1 MSKFNVNHITSKSG
15 KHGPVLAGVTTVS
28 SSGAMRIPSGGTG
41 SAYGPGNLEV
51 VRDDSLVFYVD
62 GKYSYDAKQP
72 GTWYDLS
79 GRNHNVML
87 NGSTPPTYNSSH
99 GGSVVFSESNGNFGV
114 ASINNHELEGGYNGP
129 FTYEVWAYPTNN
141 ADYGWVMGT
150 GPDDYT
156 GIGFHAGSSP
166 STNFMWG
173 RNGGGGNII
182 NYVGGSPALN
192 TWHHVVMRLN
202 NTGQGEV
209 QTGTKERAESQYY
222 NTRYQSL
229 PGSRTAYSVHIA
241 DFFKNGAFNQSKDI
255 GAYVYS
261 DPTSY
266 ITLAVYGYNNGTTFP
281 SGEKFTGRIGAA
293 RIYNR
298 ALSDAEIL
306 QNYNADKTRFG
317 H

>member
-1 MSKFNVNHITSKSG
+1 MSKFNVNNITG
-15 KHGPVLAGVTTVS
+15 KQGQQGPVLAGVTTMS
-28 SSGAMRIPSGGTG
+28 STGSMRIPSGGTG

-51 VRDDSLVFYVD
+51 VQDDSLVFYVD
-62 GKYSYDAKQP
+62 GKYSYDEKQP
-72 GTWYDLS
+72 GVWYDLS
-79 GRNHNVML
+79 GRNHNVAL
-87 NGSTPPTYNSSH
+87 HGSTKPTYNSSN
-99 GGSVVFSESNGNFGV
+99 GGSVVFSESNGNFGA
-114 ASINNHELEGGYNGP
+114 ASINHYELEGGYNGP
-129 FTYEVWAYPTNN
+129 FTYEIWAYPTTND
-141 ADYGWVMGT
+141 DYGWVMGT

-156 GIGFHAGSSP
+156 GLGFHAGSGG

-182 NYVGGSPALN
+182 NYVGGTTPLN
-192 TWHHVVMRLN
+192 TWVHVAMTLN

-209 QTGTKERAESQYY
+209 QTGTKERAESQYF

-229 PGSRTAYSVHIA
+229 PGSRAAGSVHIA
-241 DFFKNGAFNQSKDI
+241 DFFKNGTFNQSKDI
-255 GAYVYS
+255 GSYVYN
-261 DPTSY
+261 DPTSF
-266 ITLAVYGYNNGTTFP
+266 ITLGVYGHNNGTTFS
-281 SGEKFTGRIGAA
+281 SGEKFTGRIGAV

>member
-1 MSKFNVNHITSKSG
+1 MADFNVNHITSKDGRSG
-15 KHGPVLAGVTTVS
+15 TSFVGVTTMS
-28 SSGAMRIPSGGTG
+28 STGSMRIPSGGTG
-41 SAYGPGNLEV
+41 SAYGSGNPSV
-51 VRDDSLVFYVD
+51 VKDDSLVFYVD
-62 GKYSYDAKQP
+62 GSYSYDVKQP
-72 GTWYDLS
+72 GVWYDLS
-79 GRNHNVML
+79 GRNHNVAL
-87 NGSTPPTYNSSH
+87 HGSTLPTYSSAN
-99 GGSVVFSESNGNFGV
+99 GGSVVFSESNGNFGA
-114 ASINNHELEGGYNGP
+114 ASINVAELEGGYNGP

-156 GIGFHAGSSP
+156 GVGFHAGSSP
-166 STNFMWG
+166 STAFMWG

-192 TWHHVVMRLN
+192 TWHHFGIRLN
-202 NTGQGEV
+202 NTGVGEV

-229 PGSRTAYSVHIA
+229 PGSRLAYSTHIA
-241 DFFKNGAFNQSKDI
+241 DFFKNGEFNQSKDI
-255 GAYVYS
+255 GGYVFS

-266 ITLAVYGYNNGTTFP
+266 ITLGVYGYHDGTTFP
-281 SGEKFTGRIGAA
+281 SGEKFTGRIGAV

>member
-1 MSKFNVNHITSKSG
+1 MSKFNVNNITSKSG
-15 KHGPVLAGVTTVS
+15 KNGPVLAGITTVS
-28 SSGAMRIPSGGTG
+28 SSGAMRIPSGGAG
-41 SAYGPGNLEV
+41 SAYGPGNLEI

-62 GKYSYDAKQP
+62 GKYTDVNKT

-79 GRNHNVML
+79 GRNHNVAL
-87 NGSTPPTYNSSH
+87 HGSTPPTYNSSN

-114 ASINNHELEGGYNGP
+114 ASINHYELEGGYNGP
-129 FTYEVWAYPTNN
+129 FTYEVWAYPTTNN
-141 ADYGWVMGT
+141 DYAWVMGT

-156 GIGFHAGSSP
+156 GLGFHAGSSP

-182 NYVGGSPALN
+182 NYVGGTTPLN
-192 TWHHVVMRLN
+192 TWIHITMTLN
-202 NTGQGEV
+202 NTGRGEV
-209 QTGTKERAESQYY
+209 QTGTKERAESQWY

-229 PGSRTAYSVHIA
+229 PGSLAAGSVHIA
-241 DFFKNGAFNQSKDI
+241 DFFKNGTFNQSKDI
-255 GAYVYS
+255 GSYVYS
-261 DPTSY
+261 DGTSY
-266 ITLAVYGYNNGTTFP
+266 ITLAVYGHHNGTTFS

-298 ALSDAEIL
+298 ALTDAEIL